1 LGFESS
7 AERQN
12 LQKRKREQLIL
23 TIARKLKKQ
32 VVECK
37 VMSLIKF
44 IRPWKAVVAQLPGVF
59 VFSWNYLKF
68 FEFIFVE
75 KQKQNQEEAR

>member
-1 LGFESS
+1 
-7 AERQN
+7 
-12 LQKRKREQLIL
+12 
-23 TIARKLKKQ
+23 
-32 VVECK
+32 
-37 VMSLIKF
+37 MSLIKF

-75 KQKQNQEEAR
+75 NKNKIRRKQDRAIYGGT